1 MRGLPE
7 FHGLINFYKPS
18 GVTSAECVTFIK
30 RLTGAQ
36 KVGHGGTLD
45 PFADGV
51 LPIGVNRGTKLL
63 QEFIAGNKTY
73 AGFFGLGYR
82 TDTLDIE
89 GKIENISADI
99 ESFSLTE
106 FELQR
111 QKLLGTY
118 EQTTPRYSARKV
130 GGKKLYEL
138 ARKNK
143 IVEALPGKK
152 VTIFSFE
159 LGPLSSKKVH
169 FSVTCSKGTY
179 VRQLVQ
185 DLLEDSKFEGT
196 LEKLT
201 RICVGPF
208 HAKDSISHHEF
219 IRSLH
224 KENPFRGTWCHAL

>member
-1 MRGLPE
+1 MLFR
-7 FHGLINFYKPS
+7 S

-51 LPIGVNRGTKLL
+51 LPIGINRGTKLL
-63 QEFIAGNKTY
+63 QEFIDGNKTY

-89 GKIENISADI
+89 GKIESISDH
-99 ESFSLTE
+99 SVTFSLRDCE
-106 FELQR
+106 PQR
-111 QKLLGTY
+111 QKLVGTY
-118 EQTTPRYSARKV
+118 EQQTPRYSARKV

-143 IVEALPGKK
+143 VVDALPRKK
-152 VTIFSFE
+152 VTIFDFE
-159 LGPLSSKKVH
+159 LGPINVSKVH

-185 DLLEDSKFEGT
+185 DLLEDSIFDGT

-201 RICVGPF
+201 RIRVGPF
-208 HAKDSISHHEF
+208 HAKDSITHHQF
-219 IRSLH
+219 LGSLYG
-224 KENPFRGTWCHAL
+224 KQPFQGSWCHAL